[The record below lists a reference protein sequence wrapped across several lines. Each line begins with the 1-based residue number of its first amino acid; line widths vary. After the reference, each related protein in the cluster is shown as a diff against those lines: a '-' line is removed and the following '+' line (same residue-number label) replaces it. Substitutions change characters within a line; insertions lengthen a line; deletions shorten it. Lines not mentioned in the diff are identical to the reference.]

1 TVLGGGLSTIAKA
14 WVCHVV
20 VRPPDSQALQN
31 DAPSQMEHIKAAIIE
46 YLTQLKETA
55 RKTLDH
61 LDGLNTLSTSK
72 RNTLM
77 KLSESFDKLHEYT
90 QTASTSKQLCEKV
103 MAGVENLCTKLK
115 PKSEELQQVLQK
127 HVEVY
132 REKLKP
138 IFKNCEDLSVR
149 EVSPHTADLQSKLE
163 PYFEDLKSRFMTF
176 YDTASTAMKA

>member
-1 TVLGGGLSTIAKA
+1 MKFVALVGN
-14 WVCHVV
+14 
-20 VRPPDSQALQN
+20 SQALQN

-72 RNTLM
+72 RNTL
-77 KLSESFDKLHEYT
+77 LHLVTFTRLFCLNIPFPTTPHPSFHHIN
-90 QTASTSKQLCEKV
+90 
-103 MAGVENLCTKLK
+103 NLCTKLK

-138 IFKNCEDLSVR
+138 IFKNCEELSKLFPMVEIVR
-149 EVSPHTADLQSKLE
+149 TKLTNRLEDKLE

>member
-1 TVLGGGLSTIAKA
+1 MKFVALVGN
-14 WVCHVV
+14 
-20 VRPPDSQALQN
+20 SQALQN

-138 IFKNCEDLSVR
+138 IFKNCEELGSAC
-149 EVSPHTADLQSKLE
+149 EVCRKLE

>member
-1 TVLGGGLSTIAKA
+1 MKFVALVGN
-14 WVCHVV
+14 
-20 VRPPDSQALQN
+20 SQALQN

-138 IFKNCEDLSVR
+138 IFKNCEDGEICPPPYAEE

>member
-1 TVLGGGLSTIAKA
+1 MKFVALVGN
-14 WVCHVV
+14 
-20 VRPPDSQALQN
+20 SQALQN

-72 RNTLM
+72 RNTLLHLVTFTRLFCLNIPFPTTPHPSFHHINVLHWSLPHFTPPLLISPQDEAM
-77 KLSESFDKLHEYT
+77 RAKVEVTKSKLFP
-90 QTASTSKQLCEKV
+90 
-103 MAGVENLCTKLK
+103 MVEIVRTKLTNR
-115 PKSEELQQVLQK
+115 L
-127 HVEVY
+127 
-132 REKLKP
+132 
-138 IFKNCEDLSVR
+138 EDLSVR